1 MPPAPAIPLT
11 AELPDYDLAIVGGGL
26 VGASLALALAPLGL
40 RIALLEAVAPAPG
53 EQHPSFDERTTA
65 LANGTVRAFRMLGAW
80 TAMEREAAPIRRIH
94 VSDQGR
100 FGTARVDAA
109 EQGLE
114 ALGYV
119 VPNRVIGAALWAGLA
134 RVPSI
139 EVIAPATVSG
149 SEIDGA
155 SRVVTFEVAGQAR
168 SLRARLVVAAD
179 GMRSLVRD
187 QAGIEAEH
195 IEYEQ
200 VALTAVMTTQRFHDY
215 VAYERFTEAGPIAI
229 LPLTD
234 GRCGLVWTGSP
245 AAVERLLALSDEEFL
260 REFQAAFGFRLG
272 RFLRI
277 GQRASYKLVLSRA
290 DRHIAERLAVV
301 GNAAQGLHPIA
312 GQGFNLGLRDAMS
325 LAEVIADG
333 RVAGTTDAGD
343 AALLQE
349 YADWRDTDRRRIVAF
364 TDGLVRLFS
373 TPLGVLRGL
382 RSLGIL
388 AFDVL
393 PPAKSALARLSVGA
407 AQRVPRLA
415 RGVPLAG
422 SG

>member
-1 MPPAPAIPLT
+1 VNT
-11 AELPDYDLAIVGGGL
+11 SRHEYDLVIVGGGL

-40 RIALLEAVAPAPG
+40 RIALIEAVAPGAG

-65 LANGTVRAFRMLGAW
+65 LANGTVRAFRTLGVWA
-80 TAMEREAAPIRRIH
+80 AMEREAAPIRRIH

-100 FGTARVDAA
+100 FGSARVDAA

-119 VPNRVIGAALWAGLA
+119 LPNRVIGAALWAGLA
-134 RVPSI
+134 RTPAV
-139 EVIAPATVSG
+139 ELHAPARVTHSELDDGWRTVQV
-149 SEIDGA
+149 EADGGT
-155 SRVVTFEVAGQAR
+155 RQ
-168 SLRARLVVAAD
+168 LRARLVVAAD
-179 GMRSLVRD
+179 GVRSLVRG
-187 QAGIEAEH
+187 QAGIDADH
-195 IEYEQ
+195 IDYQQ
-200 VALTAVMTTQRFHDY
+200 VALTAVMTTQRFHDH
-215 VAYERFTEAGPIAI
+215 VAYERFTEQGPIAI

-234 GRCGLVWTGSP
+234 GRCGMVWTCRP
-245 AAVERLLALSDEEFL
+245 EDVERLLALGDEEFL

-272 RFLRI
+272 RFLRV
-277 GQRASYKLVLSRA
+277 GQRASYPLALSRA
-290 DRHIAERLAVV
+290 ERHIAPRLAVV

-325 LAEVIADG
+325 LAEVIADR
-333 RVAGTTDAGD
+333 RVEGTTDAGD
-343 AALLQE
+343 PALLQD
-349 YADWRDTDRRRIVAF
+349 YADWRETDRRRIVAF

-373 TPLGVLRGL
+373 TPLGMFRGL

-407 AQRVPRLA
+407 AERVPRLA

-422 SG
+422 VG

>member
-1 MPPAPAIPLT
+1 MNAT
-11 AELPDYDLAIVGGGL
+11 TGAEYDLAIAGGGL

-40 RIALLEAVAPAPG
+40 RIALLEAVPPASG
-53 EQHPSFDERTTA
+53 EQQPSFDERTTA
-65 LANGTVRAFRMLGAW
+65 LANGTVRAFQTLGVWAGM
-80 TAMEREAAPIRRIH
+80 AREAAPIRKIH

-100 FGTARVDAA
+100 FGTARIDAA

-119 VPNRVIGAALWAGLA
+119 VPNRVIGAALWEGLSRTAG
-134 RVPSI
+134 VGI
-139 EVIAPATVSG
+139 IAPARVSSTAG
-149 SEIDGA
+149 DADSRRVLFDMDG
-155 SRVVTFEVAGQAR
+155 EPQELR
-168 SLRARLVVAAD
+168 SRLVVAAD
-179 GMRSLVRD
+179 GARSLIRD
-187 QAGIEAEH
+187 EAGIAADH

-200 VALTAVMTTQRFHDY
+200 TAITATLTTQRFHDF
-215 VAYERFTEAGPIAI
+215 VAYERFTADGPIAI
-229 LPLTD
+229 LPLQD
-234 GRCGLVWTGSP
+234 GRCGMVWTRRP
-245 AAVERLLALSDEEFL
+245 AEAARLLALPDTEFL
-260 REFQAAFGFRLG
+260 AEFQAAFGFRLG

-277 GQRASYKLVLSRA
+277 GARKTYDLMLSRA
-290 DRHIAERLAVV
+290 EAHIAPRLAIV

-325 LAEVIADG
+325 LAEVIADR
-333 RVAGTTDAGD
+333 RVAGQLDAGD

-349 YADWRDTDRRRIVAF
+349 YAAWRAADRRRIVAF

-382 RSLGIL
+382 RSVGLL

-393 PPAKSALARLSVGA
+393 PPAKSAMARLSVGA
-407 AQRVPRLA
+407 ADRVPRLA

-422 SG
+422 TR

>member
-1 MPPAPAIPLT
+1 MPVSTTPAS
-11 AELPDYDLAIVGGGL
+11 YDLAIVGGGL
-26 VGASLALALAPLGL
+26 VGASLALSLAPLGL
-40 RIALLEAVAPAPG
+40 RLALVEAVPPVQG

-65 LANGTVRAFRMLGAW
+65 LANGTVRAFKTLGVWAG
-80 TAMEREAAPIRRIH
+80 MEREAAPIRRIH
-94 VSDQGR
+94 ISDQGR
-100 FGTARVDAA
+100 FGAARIDAA

-119 VPNRVIGAALWAGLA
+119 VPNRAIGAALWQGLSRA
-134 RVPSI
+134 PAI
-139 EVIAPATVSG
+139 EVIAPATVTG
-149 SEIDGA
+149 SELAGER
-155 SRVVTFEVAGQAR
+155 RVVNYEVAGEAR
-168 SLRARLVVAAD
+168 SLSARLVVAAD
-179 GMRSLVRD
+179 GIRSLVRD
-187 QAGIEAEH
+187 QAGIDADH
-195 IEYEQ
+195 IDYDQ
-200 VALTAVMTTQRFHDY
+200 VAITAVMTTQRFHDY
-215 VAYERFTEAGPIAI
+215 VAYERFTAEGPIAI

-234 GRCGLVWTGSP
+234 GRCGMVWTRKP
-245 AAVERLLALSDEEFL
+245 AEVERMLALSDEDFL

-277 GQRASYKLVLSRA
+277 GQRASYHLVLSRA
-290 DRHIAERLAVV
+290 ERHVAQRLAVV

-325 LAEVIADG
+325 LAEVIADR
-333 RVAGTTDAGD
+333 RVAGTLDPGD
-343 AALLQE
+343 ADLLKD
-349 YADWRDTDRRRIVAF
+349 YADWRETDRRRIVAF

-373 TPLGVLRGL
+373 TPLGALRSL

-407 AQRVPRLA
+407 AERVPRLA

-422 SG
+422 TR

>member
-1 MPPAPAIPLT
+1 MNASHAG
-11 AELPDYDLAIVGGGL
+11 YDLAIVGGGL

-40 RIALLEAVAPAPG
+40 RIALLEAVAPGTG

-65 LANGTVRAFRMLGAW
+65 LANGTVRAFRTLGVWDEMA
-80 TAMEREAAPIRRIH
+80 REAAPIRRIH

-119 VPNRVIGAALWAGLA
+119 VPNRAIGAALWHALERA
-134 RVPSI
+134 PTVRL
-139 EVIAPATVSG
+139 IAPARVTG
-149 SEIDGA
+149 SEPGSDTRTVRYEADGA
-155 SRVVTFEVAGQAR
+155 AQTLA
-168 SLRARLVVAAD
+168 ARLVVAAD
-179 GMRSLVRD
+179 GIHSLVRD
-187 QAGIEAEH
+187 QSGIDADH
-195 IEYEQ
+195 IDYGQ
-200 VALTAVMTTQRFHDY
+200 SAITTVLVAQRFHDY

-234 GRCGLVWTGSP
+234 GRCGMVWTVRP
-245 AAVERLLALSDEEFL
+245 AEVERLLGLSDDDFL
-260 REFQAAFGFRLG
+260 AEFQRAFGFRLG
-272 RFLRI
+272 RFLRV
-277 GQRASYKLVLSRA
+277 GRRASYGLVLSRA
-290 DRHIAERLAVV
+290 ERHVATRLAVV

-325 LAEVIADG
+325 LAELIADRRLEG
-333 RVAGTTDAGD
+333 STDPGTPD
-343 AALLQE
+343 LLQD
-349 YADWRDTDRRRIVAF
+349 YADWRETDRRRIVAF

-373 TPLGVLRGL
+373 TPLGALRTL

-388 AFDVL
+388 AFDVF
-393 PPAKSALARLSVGA
+393 PPAKTALARLSVGA
-407 AQRVPRLA
+407 AARVPRLT

-422 SG
+422 VR